1 MQEQEFS
8 VHTKRINQ
16 QIEGVTIR
24 FSGDSGDG
32 IQLAGSQFTLAT
44 GYLGNDLMTF
54 PDFPAEIRAPQ
65 NTLPG
70 VSSFQIH
77 FGNHKIFTPGD
88 VADVLV
94 VMNPAALKA
103 NIPYLKQNGIIIAN
117 IDEFN
122 ERNLIKVGYESDP
135 LKEENLK
142 QKFRIIEVPIT
153 TLTKNALK
161 DTGLSA
167 KEIERCKNFFALG
180 ITYWL
185 FQRDPQPTIN
195 WLKKSFSNK
204 PQLADANI
212 KALMAGHAY
221 AETIEAFEVRYE
233 IKKAS
238 FEPGFY
244 RNITGNTALALGIV
258 ASAIL
263 SKLKVLYAGYPI
275 TPASDI
281 LHELVKYKHCNV
293 YTFQAEDE
301 IAAICAAIGASYGGS
316 IGITGSSGPGISLKT
331 EAVNLAVMAELPLV
345 IINVQ
350 RSGPSTG
357 MPTKTEQADLL
368 QAMFGRN
375 GESPV
380 PILAPAT
387 PSDNFYMIFEAIKI
401 AIKYMT
407 PVFYLSDGYLANG
420 SEPWKIPNVEDL
432 EFNVPKPI
440 LNDKIENYKVYKR
453 NLDTLSRSWVV
464 PGNPYHIHRIGGLEK
479 NEEGNISY
487 EPENHNKMVK
497 LRYEKIQK
505 IVQDIPP
512 IEIFGKQEGD
522 LLVVSWGSTF
532 GSVREAV
539 EVLYSQGYSIGHIH
553 LKYLNPFPSNLE
565 MILKSFK
572 KIIVPEINLGQL
584 AFLLRAKYL
593 VPAEPYNQV
602 RGKPFPVNEL
612 IQVFKGKL

>member
-1 MQEQEFS
+1 MQEKSQFTS
-8 VHTKRINQ
+8 FKKLNQ
-16 QIEGVTIR
+16 KIDGVTIR

-32 IQLAGSQFTLAT
+32 MQIAGSQFTLAT
-44 GYLGNDLMTF
+44 GIAGNDLMTF

-65 NTLPG
+65 NTIAG

-77 FGNHKIFTPGD
+77 FGNHKIYTPGD
-88 VADVLV
+88 QIDVLV
-94 VMNPAALKA
+94 AMNPAALKA
-103 NIPYLKQNGIIIAN
+103 NISYLKQNGILIVN

-122 ERNLIKVGYESDP
+122 ERNLIKVNFEKNP
-135 LKEENLK
+135 LEQLK
-142 QKFRIIEVPIT
+142 QKYKVVEVPIS

-161 DTGLSA
+161 DSGLTP
-167 KEIERCKNFFALG
+167 KEVERCKNFFALG

-185 FQRDPQPTIN
+185 FQRDPQPTID
-195 WLKKSFSNK
+195 WLQKKFEKK
-204 PQLADANI
+204 PQYANANI

-221 AETIEAFEVRYE
+221 AETIEIFEYQYE
-233 IKKAS
+233 IKKADFPS
-238 FEPGFY
+238 GFY
-244 RNITGNTALALGIV
+244 RNINGNLALALGIV
-258 ASAIL
+258 SAAIL

-281 LHELVKYKHCNV
+281 LHELVKYKYCNV
-293 YTFQAEDE
+293 YTYQAEDE

-331 EAVNLAVMAELPLV
+331 EAINLAVMTELPVV

-357 MPTKTEQADLL
+357 MPTKTEQADLF

-380 PILAPAT
+380 PILAPCT
-387 PSDNFYMIFEAIKI
+387 PADNFYLILEALKI

-407 PVFYLSDGYLANG
+407 PVFFLSDGYLANG
-420 SEPWKIPNVEDL
+420 SEPWKLPNIEDL
-432 EFNVPKPI
+432 ELNIPQPKFSE
-440 LNDKIENYKVYKR
+440 KIENYKVYKR
-453 NLDTLSRSWVV
+453 NPETLAREWVV

-479 NEEGNISY
+479 NESGNISY
-487 EPENHNKMVK
+487 EPDNHDKMVR
-497 LRYEKIQK
+497 LRNEKIQK
-505 IVQDIPP
+505 IVQDIPQQD
-512 IEIFGKQEGD
+512 IFGRPEGE

-539 EVLYSQGYSIGHIH
+539 ESLYKQGYSIGHVH
-553 LKYLNPFPSNLE
+553 LRYLNPFPANLE
-565 MILKSFK
+565 KILKSFK

-584 AFLLRAKYL
+584 AFILRARYL
-593 VPAEPYNQV
+593 VPAESYNQV
-602 RGKPFPVNEL
+602 RGRPFTTDEL
-612 IQVFKGKL
+612 IHKFKEKF